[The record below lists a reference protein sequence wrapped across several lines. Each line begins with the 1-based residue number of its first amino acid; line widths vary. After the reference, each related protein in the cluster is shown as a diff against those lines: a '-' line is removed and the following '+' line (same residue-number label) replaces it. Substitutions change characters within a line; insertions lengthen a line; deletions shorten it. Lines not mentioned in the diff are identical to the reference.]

1 MKKRINKNTQKN
13 VSKKNLLTLL
23 NFVLMSLAWV
33 YLYSQIKNHQSFFI
47 QITDLW
53 NELQKNKAI
62 LLIVFLFMLINWILE
77 AKKWQ
82 ILIKLV
88 AKINLLQSLQS
99 VWIGLSLAVFLPLG
113 NFLGRAKNLPQK
125 KRFDSAG
132 ALLVNGGL
140 QFWVTMLGGIFG
152 ISQFFELDN
161 FLTFLL
167 FAFWVLLYLLGLFF
181 YKKCSSVE
189 VVVEKSLVRTQAT
202 EEKNKNRIVR
212 HFQSVRQLRIIN
224 EIIIWLQKNLY
235 FASQYSQKDILTTT
249 FFALLRYGVFLV
261 QMILIFK
268 AANFVLSTEK
278 IIVGSSLLFAA
289 KSVLP
294 VGGFLVGLSVREA
307 TALYFFDS
315 LGEEKVVTI
324 TFLLWIINIG
334 IPVLVGSVLLLKNK
348 SKTV

>member
-1 MKKRINKNTQKN
+1 MKKRINRNSQK
-13 VSKKNLLTLL
+13 KLLTLL
-23 NFVLMSLAWV
+23 NFVLMILAWV
-33 YLYSQIKNHQSFFI
+33 YLYSQIKNHQLFFI

-62 LLIVFLFMLINWILE
+62 LLIVFVLMFINWILE

-88 AKINLLQSLQS
+88 AKINLVQSLES
-99 VWIGLSLAVFLPLG
+99 VWIGLALATFLPLG

-125 KRFDSAG
+125 NRFDSAG
-132 ALLVNGGL
+132 VLLVNGGL

-161 FLTFLL
+161 FFAFLL
-167 FAFWVLLYLLGLFF
+167 FAFWILIYLLGLFF
-181 YKKCSSVE
+181 YDKWSSME
-189 VVVEKSLVRTQAT
+189 TPTKA
-202 EEKNKNRIVR
+202 KKNRIVR
-212 HFQSVRQLRIIN
+212 HFQSVRQLRIIDK
-224 EIIIWLQKNLY
+224 IIIWLRKNLY
-235 FASQYSQKDILTTT
+235 FASQYSQKDILKTT
-249 FFALLRYGVFLV
+249 FLALLRYGVFLA

-268 AANFVLSTEK
+268 AANFSLSTEK

-307 TALYFFDS
+307 TALYFFGS

-324 TFLLWIINIG
+324 TFLIWIINIG
-334 IPVLVGSVLLLKNK
+334 LPVLVGSVLLLKNARK
-348 SKTV
+348 QNN